1 MRPFVLSGSLYIKR
15 GTLQHILFFPPGL
28 WLTTTTTPSL
38 RVSGTSD
45 GYPKGTQ
52 APPPESELG
61 MFLTDI
67 LPPRCEGYP
76 KGKQALW
83 VNEGFY
89 YFRSSELIAFGC

>member
-1 MRPFVLSGSLYIKR
+1 MVIQKENRLPPRVGTWYVLDCHS
-15 GTLQHILFFPPGL
+15 
-28 WLTTTTTPSL
+28 TPSL

-45 GYPKGTQ
+45 GHPKGEQ

-61 MFLTDI
+61 MFLTVI

-83 VNEGFY
+83 VSEGFY
-89 YFRSSELIAFGC
+89 YFRGLLLLPLF